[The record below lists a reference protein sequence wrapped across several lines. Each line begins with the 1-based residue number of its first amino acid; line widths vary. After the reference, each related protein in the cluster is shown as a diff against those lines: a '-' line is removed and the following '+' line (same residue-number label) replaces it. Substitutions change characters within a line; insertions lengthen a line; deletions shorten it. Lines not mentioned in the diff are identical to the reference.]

1 MEDTTK
7 CGKNFFTGAEKREWA
22 IAQKEARRDK
32 GLVDGLRFKTEE
44 ESAEYL
50 CRREEEDA
58 KHRPGQQLQTAKK
71 RTSFA
76 SKAEF
81 KDRDVDFEKQKVMVA
96 AMSRN
101 KAQQMVRLMKKKYAG
116 CEWPKD
122 VCRLYGL
129 LNRKAITVESMPL
142 HPSALAMYAD
152 GNDPREGSGV
162 VSAGRM

>member
-1 MEDTTK
+1 MEDPTK
-7 CGKNFFTGAEKREWA
+7 CGKNFLTAAERREWA

-81 KDRDVDFEKQKVMVA
+81 KDRDPDFEKQKVMVA

-116 CEWPKD
+116 SAWPKD

-129 LNRKAITVESMPL
+129 LNKKAITVEV
-142 HPSALAMYAD
+142 
-152 GNDPREGSGV
+152 GQ
-162 VSAGRM
+162 